1 MGKEKF
7 LLATLHLVLGA
18 YMYISVGETLQ
29 AADLEKLASVS
40 LKPVQCSQTQMLSE
54 VRCVALPPF
63 ALMTCPDPDLWCHTA
78 GWRV

>member
-18 YMYISVGETLQ
+18 YISVGETLQ

-40 LKPVQCSQTQMLSE
+40 LSLFIVHK
-54 VRCVALPPF
+54 RNAFGGALRGDP
-63 ALMTCPDPDLWCHTA
+63 ALRLDDMS
-78 GWRV
+78 